1 VPASPHRLGGAV
13 ERRRALQLIAAGA
26 ALTVGDRIRAQPP
39 EPGVAAPQAGD
50 RLVFAAGDR
59 TGQTISLADL
69 IVGGPPIM
77 AFAAEPTGQVIR
89 NASRLNQLLVVR
101 FDPGDLTD
109 ETRARAADGVV
120 AYSAVCTHTGC
131 DVTEWRQS
139 ERHFRCLCHDSEF
152 DPRDA
157 AEVRTGP
164 APRRLPALPLK
175 VEQGRLVVAEGF
187 TGRVGPSPSQ
197 NL

>member
-1 VPASPHRLGGAV
+1 L
-13 ERRRALQLIAAGA
+13 ERRKALGLIAAGA
-26 ALTVGDRIRAQPP
+26 VLTARQGVGAQPADP
-39 EPGVAAPQAGD
+39 AAAAPQAGD

-59 TGQTISLADL
+59 SGEVISPADL
-69 IVGGPPIM
+69 VVGGPPVM
-77 AFAAEPTGQVIR
+77 AYAADQSGKVIR
-89 NASRLNQLLVVR
+89 NASRLSQILLVR
-101 FDPGDLTD
+101 FDVGELAE

-131 DVTEWRQS
+131 DITEWRQPD
-139 ERHFRCLCHDSEF
+139 RHFRCLCHDSEF
-152 DPRDA
+152 DPRNA

-175 VEQGRLVVAEGF
+175 LEDGRLVVADGF

>member
-1 VPASPHRLGGAV
+1 L
-13 ERRRALQLIAAGA
+13 ERRKALQLIAAGA
-26 ALTVGDRIRAQPP
+26 AFAVGNGAGAQPIDP
-39 EPGVAAPQAGD
+39 AAAPPQAGD
-50 RLVFAAGDR
+50 RLVFASGNR
-59 TGQTISLADL
+59 TGQPITPADL
-69 IVGGPPIM
+69 VVGGPPVL
-77 AFAAEPTGQVIR
+77 AYAADPTSQVIR
-89 NASRLNQLLVVR
+89 SASRLNQVLLVR
-101 FDPGDLTD
+101 FDPGELTD
-109 ETRARAADGVV
+109 DTRARAVEGMV

-131 DVTEWRQS
+131 DVTEWRQV
-139 ERHFRCLCHDSEF
+139 EKHFHCLCHDSQF

-175 VEQGRLVVAEGF
+175 LEQDRLVVADGF

>member
-1 VPASPHRLGGAV
+1 VAY
-13 ERRRALQLIAAGA
+13 AAG
-26 ALTVGDRIRAQPP
+26 LSGK
-39 EPGVAAPQAGD
+39 
-50 RLVFAAGDR
+50 
-59 TGQTISLADL
+59 
-69 IVGGPPIM
+69 
-77 AFAAEPTGQVIR
+77 VIR
-89 NASRLNQLLVVR
+89 NASRLSQILLVR
-101 FDPGDLTD
+101 FNPGELTE

-131 DVTEWRQS
+131 DITEWRQPDG
-139 ERHFRCLCHDSEF
+139 HFRCLCHDSEF

-175 VEQGRLVVAEGF
+175 LEDGRLVVADGF

>member
-1 VPASPHRLGGAV
+1 M
-13 ERRRALQLIAAGA
+13 ERRTALKLIAAGA
-26 ALTVGDRIRAQPP
+26 ALVAGEGASGQAPDPRA
-39 EPGVAAPQAGD
+39 AAPQAGD
-50 RLVFAAGDR
+50 HLVFASGDR
-59 TGQTISLADL
+59 TGQPIASGDVAVGEPPVIAYAADH
-69 IVGGPPIM
+69 GGRI
-77 AFAAEPTGQVIR
+77 IR
-89 NASRLNQLLVVR
+89 DASRLNQILLVR
-101 FDPGDLTD
+101 FDPNELADQ
-109 ETRARAADGVV
+109 TRARAADGVV

-131 DVTEWRQS
+131 DVTDWRRP

-175 VEQGRLVVAEGF
+175 LEQGRLVVVEGF